1 MQTPYRKPGKYTN
14 LPFDPHITQ
23 TKYDSLAS
31 SLDRLANDVKPYL
44 MQEVS
49 RLAQNGDF
57 SENAE
62 YQIAK
67 GRLRGLNRRIL
78 TLERQ
83 LAIAEIID
91 PKQFDTVEIGHKVT
105 VDAGG
110 IERDFTILGKN
121 EIDLEK
127 GIISYTSPIGAAL
140 IGARVGDEVTVM
152 LPKGDVLYRILN
164 IS

>member
-1 MQTPYRKPGKYTN
+1 
-14 LPFDPHITQ
+14 
-23 TKYDSLAS
+23 
-31 SLDRLANDVKPYL
+31 

-67 GRLRGLNRRIL
+67 GKLRGLNRRIL
-78 TLERQ
+78 KLERQ
-83 LAIAEIID
+83 LAIAEIIA
-91 PKQFDTVEIGHKVT
+91 PKQGERVEIGHRVT
-105 VDAGG
+105 VETEG

-140 IGARVGDEVTVM
+140 IGMRVGDEVTIM
-152 LPKGDVLYRILN
+152 LPKGEVLYRILN